1 MKKVLVIH
9 TKYQNLGGEDI
20 AVENEVAFLE
30 KNYNVEVLYFSNNIK
45 NFTSLVLALFFNYNF
60 QSNKKVFY
68 MMTTFRPDVV
78 YIHNLWFAGSLGIF
92 KILNKFDSKVI
103 LKLHNLDIIVQNLF
117 FLHLILMEIVHV
129 MPVV

>member
-30 KNYNVEVLYFSNNIK
+30 KNYNVEVLYFSNDIK

-92 KILNKFDSKVI
+92 KILNKFDEDEYYK
-103 LKLHNLDIIVQNLF
+103 DWYTF
-117 FLHLILMEIVHV
+117 
-129 MPVV
+129 